1 MSSGKG
7 PLLDLLGSVLEKLPE
22 ISNSAASTVSK
33 QFSRLSGKHIC
44 LGVTGLS
51 QSGKSAFITS
61 LINQLLH
68 HDRAQLPGFAPV
80 LSNHLIGVKLLP
92 LDEGELATFPYDSS
106 YCGMTGEQPTWPP
119 STKGVSGCLLELRI
133 ANSGS
138 RLNPFSS
145 ESSSFYLEIRDY
157 PGEWLLD
164 LPMREMSYLRWSA
177 QCAALYNQSPRKEL
191 LGELQLELQQL
202 DPMSKIDEGQLKSLN
217 QRYISFLHAC
227 KKNRLSLIQPGRLLL
242 PDKVDDPTTLCFIPL
257 LNVGHF
263 SEKQLESAAEDSL
276 YKVCKARYHAY
287 IKTLVEP
294 FYKDYFSRIDRQLV
308 LVDVVNTLSDGPE
321 YMADMCNSLTR
332 ITDSL
337 AYGTQ
342 GHLRQFFTP
351 KISKVVFAATK
362 IDQVLSEDHERAR
375 QLLGSVVRQAY
386 LNAKHERVKPGCE
399 VTAAVR
405 CSKEQLHQG
414 EMGITGVSQSRKPIG
429 YLHPTI
435 PEKIPEG
442 EQWQPF
448 LEWNPPMLMPPN
460 GLSYKNGDPIPH
472 IRIDTILDA
481 LLGDLLP

>member
-1 MSSGKG
+1 MSNRKG
-7 PLLDLLGSVLEKLPE
+7 LLPDLLGSLLSKIPE
-22 ISNSAASTVSK
+22 ISNSAASTVLK
-33 QFSRLSGKHIC
+33 KFSRLSGKHIC
-44 LGVTGLS
+44 LGITGLS

-80 LSNHLIGVKLLP
+80 LSNRLLGVTVLP
-92 LDEGELATFPYDSS
+92 LDDEEIASFPYDSS
-106 YCGMTGEQPTWPP
+106 YRGMTGKQPKWPL
-119 STKGVSGCLLELRI
+119 STKGVSGSLLELRV

-138 RLNPFSS
+138 SLNPFAS

-164 LPMREMSYLRWSA
+164 LPMREMSYRCWSA
-177 QCAALYNQSPRKEL
+177 QCAALYELSPRKEL
-191 LGELQLELQQL
+191 LGELLLELQQI
-202 DPMSKIDEGQLKSLN
+202 DPLSKVDEGRLKSLN
-217 QRYISFLHAC
+217 QRFVSFLHAC
-227 KKNRLSLIQPGRLLL
+227 KENRLSLIQPGRFLL

-257 LNVGHF
+257 LNIAHF
-263 SEKQLESAAEDSL
+263 SEKQLESAAANSL
-276 YKVCKARYHAY
+276 YKVCMVRYRAY

-294 FYKDYFSRIDRQLV
+294 FYKDFFSRIDRQLV

-321 YMADMCNSLTR
+321 YMTDMCNALTH

-337 AYGTQ
+337 SYGAQ

-351 KISKVVFAATK
+351 KISKVVFAGTK
-362 IDQVLSEDHERAR
+362 IDQVLSEDHERTR

-386 LNAKHERVKPGCE
+386 LNAQLEGVRPGCE

-414 EMGITGVSQSRKPIG
+414 EMGITGISQSGKPIG
-429 YLHPTI
+429 YQHPTI
-435 PEKIPEG
+435 PPRIPEG
-442 EQWQPF
+442 EEWQPF
-448 LEWNPPMLMPPN
+448 LEWSPPMLMPPN

-472 IRIDTILDA
+472 IRIDTILEA

>member
-1 MSSGKG
+1 MSSRKEQ
-7 PLLDLLGSVLEKLPE
+7 LSDLLGSVWEKLPE
-22 ISNSAASTVSK
+22 ISSSAASTVSK
-33 QFSRLSGKHIC
+33 EFSRLSGKHIC
-44 LGVTGLS
+44 LGITGLS

-68 HDRAQLPGFAPV
+68 HDRAQLPGFSPV
-80 LSNHLIGVKLLP
+80 LSNRLIGVKLLP
-92 LDEGELATFPYDSS
+92 LDEEGLATFPYDSS

-138 RLNPFSS
+138 RFNPFSS
-145 ESSSFYLEIRDY
+145 KFSSFYLEIRDY

-227 KKNRLSLIQPGRLLL
+227 KINRLSLIQPGRLLL
-242 PDKVDDPTTLCFIPL
+242 PGKVIDPITLCFIPI
-257 LNVGHF
+257 LNIGHY
-263 SEKQLESAAEDSL
+263 SEKKLEGAAEDSL
-276 YKVCKARYHAY
+276 YKVCKKRYRAY

-294 FYKDYFSRIDRQLV
+294 FYKDFFSRIDRQLV

-321 YMADMCNSLTR
+321 YMADMCSSLTH

-337 AYGTQ
+337 AYGNQ

-362 IDQVLSEDHERAR
+362 VDQVLSEDHERTR

-386 LNAKHERVKPGCE
+386 LNAQHGDVSPGCE

-405 CSKEQLHQG
+405 CSKEQLHEG
-414 EMGITGVSQSRKPIG
+414 DMGIIGIGQDGKPIG

-435 PEKIPEG
+435 PAKPPEG
-442 EQWQPF
+442 EQWRRF
-448 LEWNPPMLMPPN
+448 LEWSPPMLMPPN
-460 GLSYKNGDPIPH
+460 GLSYKNSDPIPH